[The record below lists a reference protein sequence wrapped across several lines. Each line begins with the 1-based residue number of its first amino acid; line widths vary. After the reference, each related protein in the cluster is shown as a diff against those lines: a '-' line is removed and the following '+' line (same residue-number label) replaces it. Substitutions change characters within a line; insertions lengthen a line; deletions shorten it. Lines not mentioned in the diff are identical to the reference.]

1 MPMERCKSVARRF
14 PTLPGVSR
22 TNGGGAQTRVQP
34 AGWKPL
40 SAPAGFLI
48 STIYKETEV
57 NYEP

>member
-1 MPMERCKSVARRF
+1 MGEGNPNKI
-14 PTLPGVSR
+14 
-22 TNGGGAQTRVQP
+22 QP